1 MLEKEA
7 FMCDNIG
14 DNLLLQLLMMGE
26 LDNGKKNKEE
36 EENANEQFSKEACKE
51 R

>member
-1 MLEKEA
+1 
-7 FMCDNIG
+7 MCDNNIG

-26 LDNGKKNKEE
+26 LDDDKKNKEE

-51 R
+51 K

>member
-1 MLEKEA
+1 
-7 FMCDNIG
+7 MCNNTG
-14 DNLLLQLLMMGE
+14 DNLLLQLLMMSE
-26 LDNGKKNKEE
+26 LDNDNKNKEE

>member
-1 MLEKEA
+1 
-7 FMCDNIG
+7 MCDNNIG

-26 LDNGKKNKEE
+26 LDDDKKNKEE
-36 EENANEQFSKEACKE
+36 EENANEQFSKEAYKE

>member
-1 MLEKEA
+1 
-7 FMCDNIG
+7 MCDNNIG

-26 LDNGKKNKEE
+26 LDDDKKNKEE

>member
-1 MLEKEA
+1 
-7 FMCDNIG
+7 MCDNNIG

-26 LDNGKKNKEE
+26 LDNDKKNKEE
-36 EENANEQFSKEACKE
+36 EENANEQFSKEADEE

>member
-1 MLEKEA
+1 
-7 FMCDNIG
+7 MCDNNIG

-26 LDNGKKNKEE
+26 LDDDKKNKEEE

>member
-1 MLEKEA
+1 
-7 FMCDNIG
+7 MCDNNIG
-14 DNLLLQLLMMGE
+14 DNLLLQLLMMGG
-26 LDNGKKNKEE
+26 LDDDKKNKEE

>member
-1 MLEKEA
+1 
-7 FMCDNIG
+7 MCNNIG
-14 DNLLLQLLMMGE
+14 DNLLLQLLMMCE
-26 LDNGKKNKEE
+26 LDNDNKNKEE